1 MGEAP
6 KGKQAFRKAYNRE
19 MKKQA
24 DAEVFGGE
32 IIPPKPR
39 RNMHTRVD
47 LTPELKEDIIQRVAS
62 GELLKHV
69 LASPDMPSR
78 FSVFREYERDPEFAA
93 DMKAARQVAADLL
106 AEEVL
111 EISDDAR
118 EDYKSDGSIN
128 YELVARSKLRADNR
142 KWLASKF
149 DPARF
154 SDKVQT
160 DITSGGEKIE
170 AKEISPIEQARQ
182 VAFALE
188 LAKRSALQGKED

>member
-6 KGKQAFRKAYNRE
+6 KGKQALRKAFNRE
-19 MKKQA
+19 MKKKA
-24 DAEVFGGE
+24 DTEVFGE
-32 IIPPKPR
+32 IIPPNRPR
-39 RNMHTRVD
+39 RNQFNKIE
-47 LTPELKEDIIQRVAS
+47 LTPELKEEIVERIAA

-69 LASPDMPSR
+69 LNDERMPSR
-78 FSVFREYERDPEFAA
+78 ITVYREKKRDPVFGEEIEI
-93 DMKAARQVAADLL
+93 ARQVAADLM

-111 EISDDAR
+111 EISDDAKQ
-118 EDYKSDGSIN
+118 DVKPDGSIN
-128 YELVARSKLRADNR
+128 YEIVARSKLRTDNR

-149 DPARF
+149 DPARY

-170 AKEISPIEQARQ
+170 VKDISPIEQARQ

-188 LAKRSALQGKED
+188 LAKRAGTPKED